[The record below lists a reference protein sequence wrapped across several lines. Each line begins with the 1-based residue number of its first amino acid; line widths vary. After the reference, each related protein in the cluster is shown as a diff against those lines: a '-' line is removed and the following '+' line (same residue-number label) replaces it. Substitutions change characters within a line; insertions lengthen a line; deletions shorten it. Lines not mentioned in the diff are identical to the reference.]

1 MYVICNARIPSINQY
16 LVILK
21 KPISIALDLQIYV
34 LVSSL
39 DVFRFL
45 LVPPEILE
53 RHFRHL
59 YDEKRVKG
67 YAMAQME
74 VKRRTISSLTI
85 EEGYNLILICT
96 VSGKPKPRVTWSR
109 NKVVIKNDTRHLL
122 LPNGVLLVR
131 HVLVKESGQYK
142 CVATN
147 PAGEDQGIVQLTVK
161 DQAKGE

>member
-1 MYVICNARIPSINQY
+1 M
-16 LVILK
+16 LIL
-21 KPISIALDLQIYV
+21 
-34 LVSSL
+34 SSTFFL
-39 DVFRFL
+39 FR

-59 YDEKRVKG
+59 YDEKRIEG

-109 NKVVIKNDTRHLL
+109 NRVVIKNDTRHLL

-131 HVLVKESGQYK
+131 HVLVKESGRYK

-147 PAGEDQGIVQLTVK
+147 LVGEDQGIVQLTVK

>member
-1 MYVICNARIPSINQY
+1 
-16 LVILK
+16 
-21 KPISIALDLQIYV
+21 
-34 LVSSL
+34 
-39 DVFRFL
+39 
-45 LVPPEILE
+45 
-53 RHFRHL
+53 
-59 YDEKRVKG
+59 
-67 YAMAQME
+67 MAQME

-96 VSGKPKPRVTWSR
+96 VSGKPKPRVSWSR
-109 NKVVIKNDTRHLL
+109 NSVVIKNDTRHLL

-147 PAGEDQGIVQLTVK
+147 VAGEDQGIVQLTVK